1 MSTTYSDQQ
10 IRTALEGI
18 ITTAAPLAV
27 VYPWWVLGVKQDMWP
42 GLMRSSSDSDRV
54 HGYVITRAQDEGVEK
69 AMRCVN
75 RSWSYDIWA
84 LHYYQTGNRIAN
96 SDLTFNTE
104 LDLITAALDDIVTV
118 PNELKRRQPIRW
130 TIDLNVY
137 GGELLHF
144 AVGSITIDP
153 C

>member
-1 MSTTYSDQQ
+1 MSTTYTDLD
-10 IRTALEGI
+10 IRTALESV

-42 GLMRSSSDSDRV
+42 GLLRSSTDSDRV
-54 HGYVITRAQDEGVEK
+54 HGYVITRTQDAGREV
-69 AMRCVN
+69 AMRCVE
-75 RSWSYDIWA
+75 RDWSYDIWA
-84 LHYYQTGNRIAN
+84 LHYYQTGNKAAN

-104 LDLITAALDDIVTV
+104 LDAITAALDDVASLA
-118 PNELKRRQPIRW
+118 NALKRRQPIRW
-130 TIDLNVY
+130 AIDLNVY

>member
-1 MSTTYSDQQ
+1 MSTTYTDNQ
-10 IRTALEGI
+10 IRTAIEGV

-42 GLMRSSSDSDRV
+42 GLMRSSADSDRV
-54 HGYVITRAQDEGVEK
+54 HGYVITRAQDAGVEK
-69 AMRCVN
+69 AMRCVE
-75 RSWSYDIWA
+75 RKWSYDIWA
-84 LHYYQTGNRIAN
+84 LHYYQTGTRAGN
-96 SDLTFNTE
+96 SDLTFNAE
-104 LDLITAALDDIVTV
+104 LDAISAALDDVSTLDAA
-118 PNELKRRQPIRW
+118 LKRRSPINW
-130 TIDLNVY
+130 MIDLNVY

>member
-42 GLMRSSSDSDRV
+42 GLMRSSLDSDRV

-84 LHYYQTGNRIAN
+84 LHYYQTGNRTAN

-104 LDLITAALDDIVTV
+104 LDLITSALDDIATV